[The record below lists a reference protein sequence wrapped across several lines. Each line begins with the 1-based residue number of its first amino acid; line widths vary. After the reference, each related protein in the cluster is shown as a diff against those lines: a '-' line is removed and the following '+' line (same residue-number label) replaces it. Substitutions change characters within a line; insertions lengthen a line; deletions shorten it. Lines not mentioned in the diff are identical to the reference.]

1 MNYMKYLINENDD
14 ISNITEVIN
23 KLNNINIHL
32 QKSKKVNNSK
42 INKLYRNVY
51 NKIDDTIKELSKIND
66 ELHNID

>member
-1 MNYMKYLINENDD
+1 MNYMKYLMNENDD

-51 NKIDDTIKELSKIND
+51 NKIDDAIKELSKIND

>member
-1 MNYMKYLINENDD
+1 MDYMKYLMNENDD